1 MKEIP
6 ITISPGELVDRYTIL
21 CIKANRIKDPE
32 KAAVAITESRLLS
45 PYRDFLYHEAESMG
59 RVLEWDNLCIELHE
73 VNERLW
79 DIEDALRIREKDQ
92 RFDEDFIELARSVYK
107 TNDRR
112 AALKREISDLFGAT
126 VYEVKEH
133 AEY

>member
-6 ITISPGELVDRYTIL
+6 ITIAPGELYDRFNIL
-21 CIKANRIKDPE
+21 CLKEDKIKDPE
-32 KAAVAITESRLLS
+32 KLKVITAEADQLERYVVFLNTSAIRQGFGVKLTELDEELYAV
-45 PYRDFLYHEAESMG
+45 
-59 RVLEWDNLCIELHE
+59 NK
-73 VNERLW
+73 RLW

-112 AALKREISDLFGAT
+112 AALKRQISDLFGAEI
-126 VYEVKEH
+126 YEVKEH